1 MRNVTLG
8 EWRAMGAVDRGD
20 LPGLGST
27 GTVKGHAVDTSSTEV
42 RSSILIG
49 PPSQSRDFL
58 PLLRWLILMSLTGFG
73 LLVLWRF
80 GLIQVMFDTDRTRIS
95 SLILVLFALTT
106 LHCLAQTWAV
116 SKELAATRSFR
127 EALAAERGP
136 LSVALFDPN
145 RVAEGSAI
153 ARHVASL
160 VAKARGQRGRRLD
173 QTLLLR
179 ALADRLRSRE
189 KLGLFVSESL
199 LRLALLGTAV
209 GFILMLIPIAG
220 LNAFDAETLRKAL
233 AGMSGGMATALNIT
247 VTGIG
252 TALLLKLQYFFL
264 DKAIVELFDNITEI
278 TEVHVVA
285 ALEHDGD
292 V

>member
-1 MRNVTLG
+1 M
-8 EWRAMGAVDRGD
+8 
-20 LPGLGST
+20 
-27 GTVKGHAVDTSSTEV
+27 DTSST
-42 RSSILIG
+42 SSIQSPAPLFLG
-49 PPSQSRDFL
+49 KPSESRDFL
-58 PLLRWLILMSLTGFG
+58 PLLRWLILIGLTGFG
-73 LLVLWRF
+73 LLVLWHV
-80 GLIQVMFDTDRTRIS
+80 GLIQLMFDTDRTHIS
-95 SLILVLFALTT
+95 SLILGLFAITT

-116 SKELAATRSFR
+116 SRELRATRCFQ
-127 EALAAERGP
+127 EALATHPGRLRLSFVDPERVP
-136 LSVALFDPN
+136 PDSMI
-145 RVAEGSAI
+145 R
-153 ARHVASL
+153 RHVANL
-160 VAKARGQRGRRLD
+160 VAKARAQPGRRID

-179 ALADRLRSRE
+179 SLAERLRGRE

-247 VTGIG
+247 VTGIA

-264 DKAIVELFDNITEI
+264 DQAIVDLYNSM
-278 TEVHVVA
+278 TEVTEVYVVS
-285 ALEHDGD
+285 ALEHEAD